1 MWKRV
6 MVLSLILALIL
17 GISAQAVQIRAVQ
30 LQPTLSFSGTKATCK
45 TVVVADNDADRISI
59 TVRLWDGA
67 KIHSQWS
74 TSGRGSINFR
84 QTATVTRG
92 KTYKLTVNATINGVA
107 QPQQSITRTCP

>member
-1 MWKRV
+1 MRRRV
-6 MVLSLILALIL
+6 LALSLVLALVL
-17 GISAQAVQIRAVQ
+17 GITAQAAQIRAGQ
-30 LQPTLSFSGTKATCK
+30 LQPTLSFSGTTATCK
-45 TVVVADNDADRISI
+45 AVVVADNDADRISI
-59 TVRLWDGA
+59 TVKLWDGA

-107 QPQQSITRTCP
+107 QPQQSVTRTCP

>member
-30 LQPTLSFSGTKATCK
+30 LQLTLSFSGTKTTCK
-45 TVVVADNDADRISI
+45 TVAVADNDADRISI

-107 QPQQSITRTCP
+107 QPQQSVTRTCP